1 MVIYIIRTFV
11 IKLCHFWSPKLSM
24 PRLKYYYDKESLSF
38 RPVNSS
44 RFSGASDI
52 VLFLLSSIFF
62 GIFGLFVLLNTNT
75 LNTPK
80 EVLQLREI
88 ENFKLQYELLNKKLE
103 KIEEVM
109 VNVADRD
116 NNLYRVY
123 FEASPIPEEQ
133 RKMGFGGVNRYREIE
148 GYDNS
153 KLIVNTTKR
162 LEVLIKQVVVQSRS
176 LEELESLAKSM
187 EDLLGGMPSIQP
199 IHKSDLKR
207 MASGFGYRRDPFTKK
222 RRFHQGMDFTAPRGT
237 PVYATG
243 DGIVGRVDNRAAG
256 YGNHVRIDH
265 GFGYVSLYAHLSKYN
280 VKRRQKVKRGDIIG
294 YVGSTGRSVG
304 PHLHYEIFKDGKRVN
319 PLNYYSGNLTAEE
332 FDIMLNLAR
341 QENQSMD

>member
-1 MVIYIIRTFV
+1 M
-11 IKLCHFWSPKLSM
+11 PKL
-24 PRLKYYYDKESLSF
+24 KYHYDQESLSF
-38 RPVNSS
+38 QPVK
-44 RFSGASDI
+44 SGWVSGLSGV
-52 VLFLLSSIFF
+52 VLFILSSVLF
-62 GIFGLFVLLNTNT
+62 GILALFFLLNTDA
-75 LNTPK
+75 LNTPQ
-80 EVLQLREI
+80 EILQAREI
-88 ENFKLQYELLNKKLE
+88 ENFKLQYELLNKKLD

-133 RKMGFGGVNRYREIE
+133 RKMGFGGVNRYKELE

-162 LEVLIKQVVVQSRS
+162 LEVLTKQVVVQSRS
-176 LEELESLAKSM
+176 LEELESLAKSK
-187 EDLLGGMPSIQP
+187 EDLLGAMPSIQP
-199 IHKSDLKR
+199 IHKNDLKR
-207 MASGFGYRRDPFTKK
+207 MASGFGYRTDPFTKK

-237 PVYATG
+237 PVYASG
-243 DGIVGRVDNRAAG
+243 EGIVARADNRAAG

-265 GFGYVSLYAHLSKYN
+265 GFGYVSLYAHLNKYN
-280 VKRRQKVKRGDIIG
+280 VKRRLKVKRGDIIG
-294 YVGSTGRSVG
+294 YVVSTGRSVG
-304 PHLHYEIFKDGKRVN
+304 PHLHYEIFKDKKRVN

-332 FDIMLNLAR
+332 FDIMLNLAS

>member
-1 MVIYIIRTFV
+1 M
-11 IKLCHFWSPKLSM
+11 PKL
-24 PRLKYYYDKESLSF
+24 KYHYDQESLSF
-38 RPVNSS
+38 QPLK
-44 RFSGASDI
+44 SGWVSGLSGV
-52 VLFLLSSIFF
+52 VLFILFSVLF
-62 GIFGLFVLLNTNT
+62 GIFALFFLLNTDA
-75 LNTPK
+75 LNTPQ
-80 EVLQLREI
+80 EILQAREI
-88 ENFKLQYELLNKKLE
+88 ENFKLQYELLNKKLD

-133 RKMGFGGVNRYREIE
+133 RKMGFGGVNRYKELE

-162 LEVLIKQVVVQSRS
+162 LEVLTKQVVVQSRS
-176 LEELESLAKSM
+176 LEELESLAKSK
-187 EDLLGGMPSIQP
+187 EDLLGAMPSIQP
-199 IHKSDLKR
+199 IHKNDLKR
-207 MASGFGYRRDPFTKK
+207 MASGFGYRTDPFTKK

-243 DGIVGRVDNRAAG
+243 DGIVARADNRAAG

-265 GFGYVSLYAHLSKYN
+265 GFGYVSLYAHLNKYN

-304 PHLHYEIFKDGKRVN
+304 PHLHYEIFKDKKRVN

-332 FDIMLNLAR
+332 FDIMLNLAS